1 MFLLSA
7 KKEFDFLIRSGLY
20 FGVPLG
26 IPIMFIWHSLP
37 VWWLLP
43 ICGLLVGGITNK
55 LALYLVRKPLYP
67 KKIVPF
73 TILGSFI
80 KRQEEVAQTYGEV
93 YSKNF
98 VNSETI
104 FQALMRSESSDRL
117 FEMLQRHINKHI
129 EEAEGYLKPLVVLSL
144 GSKEHAEIKSRVCD
158 KVFANLTQESPKELF
173 AYTDKALDINN
184 VLPDRIGNMIPED
197 FDGLLRPAVEQDEW
211 KLVAVGAALGTVA
224 GYLQWLAI
232 AA

>member
-1 MFLLSA
+1 
-7 KKEFDFLIRSGLY
+7 
-20 FGVPLG
+20 
-26 IPIMFIWHSLP
+26 MFIWHSLP

-67 KKIVPF
+67 KKIGPF
-73 TILGSFI
+73 TILGLFI

-184 VLPDRIGNMIPED
+184 VLADRIGNMIPED